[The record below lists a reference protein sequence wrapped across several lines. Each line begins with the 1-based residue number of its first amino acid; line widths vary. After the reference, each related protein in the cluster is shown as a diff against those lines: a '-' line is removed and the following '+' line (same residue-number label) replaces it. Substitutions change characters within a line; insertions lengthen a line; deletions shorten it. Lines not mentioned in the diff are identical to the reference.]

1 MKRVLALW
9 LLLVANFAFG
19 QEADL
24 GIELAVRPSAILAM
38 DQIGLLDV
46 IITNYGPTEKVGAFS
61 ISGDFPA
68 VNFGEMVSGQCS
80 PAIIDPPPP
89 GYPSFG
95 VYNTPLLPVEDSETC
110 TFPFQL
116 DSSVPQ
122 STVISMK
129 VRPQPSQPEDPN
141 QSNDIASVTLTFW
154 DARPVPAIG
163 PVALWIL
170 GVLILLSV
178 GIRRHFLI
186 KSIRG

>member
-1 MKRVLALW
+1 MKRVLTLW

-46 IITNYGPTEKVGAFS
+46 TITNHGPTEKVGTFS
-61 ISGDFPA
+61 ISGNFPA

-80 PAIIDPPPP
+80 LAIIDPPPP
-89 GYPSFG
+89 GQPYFG
-95 VYNTPLLPVEDSETC
+95 VYSTSLLPVGDSETC
-110 TFPFQL
+110 TIAFQI
-116 DSSVPQ
+116 DGAVSQ

-170 GVLILLSV
+170 GGLILLSV
-178 GIRRHFLI
+178 GIRRHFLVEFV
-186 KSIRG
+186 SG